1 MPLLRATITP
11 RGRNIRVVEQDTS
24 HQHSTVEPFFFTQRL
39 PPLLK
44 YENFKSRLWTV
55 VSVCIATNDA
65 VLIWPWSSRMYLNSV
80 RSSFISAQTVLQGRA
95 PWHGPVACV
104 PGQIHSSMVRPP
116 YLSTAR
122 VPRPPVSCPPSQRQH
137 PLARWSE
144 RLDLIWLLIAAKCGL
159 LKVPS
164 KTKKTKSKSHK

>member
-1 MPLLRATITP
+1 M
-11 RGRNIRVVEQDTS
+11 VEQDTS

-65 VLIWPWSSRMYLNSV
+65 VLILPWSSRMYLNSV

-116 YLSTAR
+116 S
-122 VPRPPVSCPPSQRQH
+122 
-137 PLARWSE
+137 
-144 RLDLIWLLIAAKCGL
+144 
-159 LKVPS
+159 
-164 KTKKTKSKSHK
+164 

>member
-1 MPLLRATITP
+1 MPLLRATTTA

-39 PPLLK
+39 PPPPK
-44 YENFKSRLWTV
+44 YESFKSRLWTV

-104 PGQIHSSMVRPP
+104 PGQIYSSMVRPP
-116 YLSTAR
+116 SQAQNNLPVAAESLAR
-122 VPRPPVSCPPSQRQH
+122 KLERTIILRHGRQH
-137 PLARWSE
+137 EVLVE
-144 RLDLIWLLIAAKCGL
+144 
-159 LKVPS
+159 
-164 KTKKTKSKSHK
+164 